1 MIIADMKAIPST
13 MSEYFAVIGRKG
25 GTRSR
30 RSLSPDQAKNMVK
43 VREAR
48 RAYKQY
54 HAQCF
59 WYMPEDAEITK
70 TDIPEIVRGLKKN
83 GGRQGFIL
91 AAKLC
96 R

>member
-1 MIIADMKAIPST
+1 MMIGEMKAIPET
-13 MSEYFAVIGRKG
+13 MSDYFARIGSKG
-25 GTRSR
+25 GARSR
-30 RSLSPDQAKNMVK
+30 RRLSPEQAKSMVK

-48 RAYKQY
+48 RAYKSY

-59 WYMPEDAEITK
+59 WYMPEDAKIK
-70 TDIPEIVRGLKKN
+70 QSDIPEIVRGLKKN
-83 GGRQGFIL
+83 GGRKGFIL